1 MTQQSGKPEILGT
14 RTGYVI
20 RFICPECAAENHI
33 VSKTPKD
40 HYKESRDANCS
51 KCRTRSR
58 VLTPRMTQGSGSAP
72 VISPSGYRAR

>member
-1 MTQQSGKPEILGT
+1 MTQHSGKQEIPGT

-20 RFICPECAAENHI
+20 RFICPQCAAENHI
-33 VSKTPKD
+33 ISKTPKD

-58 VLTPRMTQGSGSAP
+58 VLTPRMIQGSGYMPVMAP
-72 VISPSGYRAR
+72 NAYRTR